1 MRRFEHQ
8 PLLSPSDL
16 NNLLECRHLM
26 ALELARF
33 NGNGVPRSGRGA
45 HVDILARYGEQHESA
60 ILDAYEASG
69 RSVERVVTGPGE
81 DRFRA
86 ALEQTLAAMRR
97 GVDVIHQATLIGEG
111 FGGYADFLERVQ
123 SPSSL
128 GDWSYE
134 VADAKLARA
143 TKGYFLVQL
152 SVYAALLERIQSL
165 EPQELVVLLGDG
177 RRDVYRTE
185 DFAAYVRRIRRYA
198 EETIDAGLADTYP
211 LPCGHCGICDYR
223 HHCEQRRR
231 GDDHLSLV
239 AGMRRDQVARLE
251 QHGVPTLAALAAL
264 DPERRIPR
272 IPRDSLAKLRSQAAL
287 QLRERETGE
296 QCYQLLAYEPGFGF
310 GLLPRPAPGDL
321 YFDVEGD
328 PYIGDRGLV
337 YLFGIGWHDGADE
350 RYQAFWAHSQDAEKA
365 AFEQLID
372 FVMEWRARHPDSH
385 VYHYGA
391 IEETMLK
398 RLAMYHATR
407 EAEVDTLLRA
417 GALVDLYRVVRQGVR
432 ISKERYSL
440 KKVEDFYWNE
450 RTAAVK
456 EAGGSIVAYENWLGT
471 HDQAELDQIELYNS
485 EDVHSTRGLRDWL
498 LGLREELTATG
509 APVEW
514 RPPPQDAEEAAEE
527 IDPEAAALR
536 DTLLATGD
544 PGERLLG
551 ELLMYHR
558 REAKPSYWWYFKRLE
573 MTEEEL
579 RDEDDESIGGLTP
592 AGAEFK
598 LAQSRGVPMQFP
610 LQSMKLHVGDV
621 VDPVSKRD
629 AQIVEIDSFAGTLT
643 LRLGPRKWGQ
653 DLPPRSLIPDRPLPT
668 GVQRAALRRLAVDV
682 IDGGSDYP
690 ASRALL
696 RRDLPRIPGC
706 AHGSRLLTGD
716 YTVERAVDLAA
727 RLDRSVLAIQGPP
740 GTGKT
745 YAGARIAVALMASGR
760 RVGVTAPSHKA
771 IHNLLEEIERIARRD
786 GVAFRG
792 YKRGD
797 GDNAYESPFADGDSI
812 ENVANAACEGPP
824 DDVLL
829 VAGTSWLFARE
840 GMRAKI
846 DTLLVD
852 EAGQVSLADAL
863 AVGSS
868 CRNMILLGDPQQLAH
883 VAQGGHPEG
892 TAVSALAHVLDGEAT
907 IPPERGLFINVSRRM
922 HPDVCA
928 FVSEISYRGE
938 LHSLPECATQ
948 RVDSRGLEGTGLRW
962 FPVGHDGNRRES
974 PEEGDVI
981 AEQAALLAGGRMTR
995 PDGSTLPIEQAGVM
1009 VVTPYNAQVR
1019 LLRERLPDWIEV
1031 GTVDKFQG
1039 REAAVVFFSMATSS
1053 GEDVPRNAEF
1063 LYSRNRLNVAVSR
1076 AKCLAVLVANPALL
1090 TVRCRTVDQM
1100 RLVNALCR
1108 FVELAA

>member
-1 MRRFEHQ
+1 MRRFDHQ

-33 NGNGVPRSGRGA
+33 NGNGSPRSGRGA
-45 HVDILARYGEQHESA
+45 HVDILARYGEQHETT
-60 ILDAYEASG
+60 ILEGYEASG
-69 RSVERVVTGPGE
+69 RTVERVVSGRRE
-81 DRFRA
+81 DAFRA
-86 ALEQTLAAMRR
+86 AIEQTHAAMRR
-97 GVDVIHQATLIGEG
+97 GVDVIHQATLVGDG
-111 FGGYADFLERVQ
+111 FGGYADFLERVPV
-123 SPSSL
+123 PSSL

-152 SVYAALLERIQSL
+152 SVYAALLERIQDL
-165 EPQELVVLLGDG
+165 EPQELAVLLGDG
-177 RRDVYRTE
+177 RRDTYRTE

-198 EETIDAGLADTYP
+198 GDTVAGGLPDTYP

-223 HHCEQRRR
+223 HHCEGRRR
-231 GDDHLSLV
+231 SDDHLSLV

-251 QHGVPTLAALAAL
+251 PAGVQTLAALARL
-264 DPERRIPR
+264 DPDRRIPR
-272 IPRDSLAKLRSQAAL
+272 MPRDSLAKLRRQAAL

-296 QCYQLLAYEPGFGF
+296 QCYELLTYEPGFGF
-310 GLLPRPAPGDL
+310 GLLPEPAPGDL
-321 YFDVEGD
+321 YFDLEGD

-337 YLFGIGWHDGADE
+337 YLLGLGWKDGTEE
-350 RYQAFWAHSQDAEKA
+350 RYEAFWAHTRDEEKA
-365 AFEQLID
+365 AFERLVD
-372 FVMEWRARHPDSH
+372 FVMEWRGRHPGSH

-398 RLAMYHATR
+398 TLAMYHATR

-417 GALVDLYRVVRQGVR
+417 GALVDLYRVVRQGLR
-432 ISKERYSL
+432 ISKESYSL
-440 KKVEDFYWNE
+440 KKVEDFYWGE

-471 HDQAELDQIELYNS
+471 RDQAQLDEIALYNR

-498 LGLREELTATG
+498 LRLREELVASG
-509 APVEW
+509 AAVEW
-514 RPPPQDAEEAAEE
+514 RPPPEDADEVAEE
-527 IDPEAAALR
+527 IDPETAKLR
-536 DTLLATGD
+536 DALIATGD
-544 PGERLLG
+544 PVDRQLG

-558 REAKPSYWWYFKRLE
+558 REAKPAWWWYFARQK

-579 RDEDDESIGGLTP
+579 RDEDDEAIGGLEP
-592 AGAEFK
+592 AGAEFP
-598 LAQSRGVPMQFP
+598 LARSRGVPMRFP
-610 LQSMKLHVGDV
+610 LQSMKLFVGNV
-621 VDPVSKRD
+621 IDPVSERR
-629 AQIVEIDSFAGTLT
+629 AEIVGLDPVEGTLT
-643 LRLGPRKWGQ
+643 LKLGPTMWKA
-653 DLPPRSLIPDRPLPT
+653 DPPPRSLIPGSPIPT
-668 GVQRAALRRLAVDV
+668 PEQRAALRRLATDV
-682 IDGGSDYP
+682 LAEGSSYL

-696 RRDLPRIPGC
+696 RRELPRIAGCPPG
-706 AHGSRLLTGD
+706 APLLEGD
-716 YTVERAVDLAA
+716 YTVARAVELAL
-727 RLDRSVLAIQGPP
+727 RLDGSTLPIQGPP

-745 YAGARIAVALMASGR
+745 YAGARIAVALMARGR
-760 RVGVTAPSHKA
+760 RVGVIAPSHKA
-771 IHNLLEEIERIARRD
+771 IHNLLEEIERIARAD
-786 GVAFRG
+786 GLRFRG
-792 YKRGD
+792 FKRGD
-797 GDNAYESPFADGDSI
+797 DENAYESPFGDAGSI
-812 ENVANAACEGPP
+812 ENVGNDDCEDAP

-829 VAGTSWLFARE
+829 VAGTSWLFARGGME
-840 GMRAKI
+840 GTI
-846 DTLLVD
+846 DTLLID

-863 AVGSS
+863 AVATSS
-868 CRNMILLGDPQQLAH
+868 RNVILLGDPQQLAH

-907 IPPERGLFINVSRRM
+907 IPPDRGLFINVSRRM
-922 HPDVCA
+922 HPDVCD

-962 FPVGHDGNRRES
+962 FPVSHNGNRRES

-981 AEQAALLAGGRMTR
+981 AEQAALLAGGTMTR
-995 PDGSTLPIEQAGVM
+995 PDGRTITIEEAGVM
-1009 VVTPYNAQVR
+1009 VVTPYTAQVR
-1019 LLRERLPDWIEV
+1019 LLRERLPDWIQV

-1076 AKCLAVLVANPALL
+1076 AKCLAVLVASPALL
-1090 TVRCRTVDQM
+1090 TVRCRTVEQM